1 MAKSKTIVLVHG
13 NFVNDTTWAE
23 WKRRYE
29 QKGYK
34 VYTPANPGHEGNPAD
49 LRAKVHPDLVKTG
62 FIDVVNKIDQL
73 IKYLT

>member
-23 WKRRYE
+23 WKRHYE

-34 VYTPANPGHEGNPAD
+34 VNTPANPGHEGNPAD
-49 LRAKVHPDLVKTG
+49 FLLVR
-62 FIDVVNKIDQL
+62 
-73 IKYLT
+73 